1 MSAFDVVALII
12 GIFFVVGIVVGF
24 LMVMAIPALSRAPR
38 GNQQLHQFHPN
49 PGDQPDTGPPQTG
62 AQPELAPREE
72 PDDRD
77 DYPWWPS
84 QR

>member
-1 MSAFDVVALII
+1 MVSAFDVVALII

-24 LMVMAIPALSRAPR
+24 LMVMAIPAFGRVRANGSQQVRHFQPDPR
-38 GNQQLHQFHPN
+38 
-49 PGDQPDTGPPQTG
+49 DQPSPGPPT
-62 AQPELAPREE
+62 QPAPSPYEE

>member
-24 LMVMAIPALSRAPR
+24 LMVMAIPALSRASR
-38 GNQQLHQFHPN
+38 GNPQLQQYHPN
-49 PGDQPDTGPPQTG
+49 PRDQPDTGPPQAG
-62 AQPELAPREE
+62 AQPEPAPGEE

>member
-24 LMVMAIPALSRAPR
+24 LMVMAIPAFGRIRAYGTR
-38 GNQQLHQFHPN
+38 REFHPDAR
-49 PGDQPDTGPPQTG
+49 DQPDLGPPAEP
-62 AQPELAPREE
+62 AQSPYEE

-77 DYPWWPS
+77 DYPWRPS
-84 QR
+84 RR